1 MPRANTGKLLALK
14 SLHIHKHTLL
24 EKIRESRV
32 QDEGYGGSPSAVDVV
47 GASEICKIF
56 SPSQNM
62 ARGKVQ
68 QTIFIMENRKRGGK
82 CRGPLPF
89 TRFSL
94 D

>member
-1 MPRANTGKLLALK
+1 MGKNCTCMPRANTGKLLALK

-82 CRGPLPF
+82 
-89 TRFSL
+89 
-94 D
+94 